1 MEELPTQP
9 SSFAQSNN
17 IVKFPKNNPR
27 AHIVMIDEDDEERT
41 KYKHDFVDQAI
52 QDVGKKL
59 MYLLSTKGFDI
70 TTPEFN
76 DSYMFTMES
85 LRATLLQSM
94 GINHPFLLFIDD
106 FVGGLE
112 RINEEELD
120 EDD

>member
-1 MEELPTQP
+1 MDESTNTQ
-9 SSFAQSNN
+9 SSFEQSNN

-27 AHIVMIDEDDEERT
+27 AHVVVIDDNEEERI
-41 KYKHDFVDQAI
+41 KFKHDFVDQAI

-76 DSYMFTMES
+76 DSYTFTMES

-94 GINHPFLLFIDD
+94 GVGHPFLMFIQDFID
-106 FVGGLE
+106 GL
-112 RINEEELD
+112 NKLEEELD